1 MKKLNLTVKGHEQE
15 LILAYLQENASDIL
29 ADKINNGVY
38 INKKGKQILNK
49 KTLDGFMNYACDEA
63 CKQSEESARGACVQ
77 DNIVFGWAI
86 HYFEEDSIEGTL
98 YNEDGSEYR
107 PVVAKPNSQS
117 TTPTKSVK
125 PQNTQASIF
134 DFMQDETPNKQNS
147 NEQLSNDM
155 DDNNDIDNQQSQ
167 GIEGAEDY
175 MPTSEEIGEIL
186 AELAEE
192 DRAEAENKPKGS
204 PLYQE
209 YMSVQNH
216 YPADIVAYWLGD
228 FYEVFG
234 ENAVIIGNELDL
246 TITGRDCG
254 LDERVPMIGFP
265 YHIADICFNKI
276 AKTHS
281 IVVADDKNNIRRI
294 PKHVIDRDT
303 GEIIETPDIN
313 DRIDKTLLPLL
324 SDILGEIF
332 IVR

>member
-1 MKKLNLTVKGHEQE
+1 MRELNLTANGYEQE
-15 LILAYLQENASDIL
+15 LILAYLQENASEIL

-49 KTLDGFMNYACDEA
+49 KTLDGFMNYACEEA
-63 CKQSEESARGACVQ
+63 RKQREKNVKAACVQ
-77 DNIVFGWAI
+77 DNVVFGWAI

-98 YNEDGSEYR
+98 YNEDGSEYK
-107 PVVAKPNSQS
+107 PVVAKPKSQS

-134 DFMQDETPNKQNS
+134 DFMQDESSTTGSEDKPNS
-147 NEQLSNDM
+147 SND
-155 DDNNDIDNQQSQ
+155 
-167 GIEGAEDY
+167 AEDDY
-175 MPTSEEIGEIL
+175 LPSSEEIGEIL

-192 DRAEAENKPKGS
+192 DRVEAENKPKGS

-209 YMSVQNH
+209 YMSVQNR
-216 YPADIVAYWLGD
+216 YPADIVAYRLGD

-234 ENAVIIGNELDL
+234 ENSVIIGNELDL

-265 YHIADICFNKI
+265 YHVADIYFNKI
-276 AKTHS
+276 CKNHS
-281 IVVADDKNNIRRI
+281 LVVVENKDDIRI
-294 PKHVIDRDT
+294 LPMHVIDRDA
-303 GEIIETPDIN
+303 GEIIEDPDTN
-313 DRIDKTLLPLL
+313 DRIDKSLLPLL
-324 SDILGEIF
+324 SDILGEVF

>member
-1 MKKLNLTVKGHEQE
+1 MRELNLTANGYEQE
-15 LILAYLQENASDIL
+15 LILAYLQENASEIL

-49 KTLDGFMNYACDEA
+49 KTLNGFMNYACEEA
-63 CKQSEESARGACVQ
+63 RKQREKNVKAACVQ
-77 DNIVFGWAI
+77 DNVVFGWAI

-98 YNEDGSEYR
+98 YNEDGSEYK
-107 PVVAKPNSQS
+107 PVVAKPKSQS

-134 DFMQDETPNKQNS
+134 DFMQDESSTTGSEDKPNS
-147 NEQLSNDM
+147 SND
-155 DDNNDIDNQQSQ
+155 
-167 GIEGAEDY
+167 AEDDY
-175 MPTSEEIGEIL
+175 LPSSEEIGEIL

-192 DRAEAENKPKGS
+192 DRVEAENKPKGS

-209 YMSVQNH
+209 YMSVQNR
-216 YPADIVAYWLGD
+216 YPADIVAYRLGD

-234 ENAVIIGNELDL
+234 ENSVIIGNELDL

-265 YHIADICFNKI
+265 YHVADIYFNKI
-276 AKTHS
+276 CKNHS
-281 IVVADDKNNIRRI
+281 LVVVENKDDIRI
-294 PKHVIDRDT
+294 LPMHVIDRDT
-303 GEIIETPDIN
+303 GEIIEDPDTN
-313 DRIDKTLLPLL
+313 DRIDKSLLPLL
-324 SDILGEIF
+324 SDILGEVF

>member
-1 MKKLNLTVKGHEQE
+1 MRELNLTANGYEQE
-15 LILAYLQENASDIL
+15 LILAYLQENASEIL

-49 KTLDGFMNYACDEA
+49 KTLDGFMNYACEEA
-63 CKQSEESARGACVQ
+63 RKQREKNVKAACVQ
-77 DNIVFGWAI
+77 DNVVFGWAI

-98 YNEDGSEYR
+98 YNEDGSEYK
-107 PVVAKPNSQS
+107 PVVAKPKSQS

-134 DFMQDETPNKQNS
+134 DFMQDESSTTGSEDKPNS
-147 NEQLSNDM
+147 SND
-155 DDNNDIDNQQSQ
+155 
-167 GIEGAEDY
+167 AEDDY
-175 MPTSEEIGEIL
+175 LPSSEEIGEIL

-192 DRAEAENKPKGS
+192 DRVEAENKPKGS

-209 YMSVQNH
+209 YMSVQNR
-216 YPADIVAYWLGD
+216 YPADIVAYRLGD

-234 ENAVIIGNELDL
+234 ENSVIIGNELDL

-265 YHIADICFNKI
+265 YHVADIYFNKI
-276 AKTHS
+276 CKNHS
-281 IVVADDKNNIRRI
+281 LMVVENKDDIRI
-294 PKHVIDRDT
+294 LPMHVIDRDT
-303 GEIIETPDIN
+303 GEIIEDPDTN
-313 DRIDKTLLPLL
+313 DRIDKSLLPLL
-324 SDILGEIF
+324 SDILGEVF

>member
-1 MKKLNLTVKGHEQE
+1 MRELNLTANGYEQE
-15 LILAYLQENASDIL
+15 LILAYLQENASEIL

-49 KTLDGFMNYACDEA
+49 KTLDGFMNYACEEA
-63 CKQSEESARGACVQ
+63 RKQREKNVKAACVQ
-77 DNIVFGWAI
+77 DNVVFGWAI

-98 YNEDGSEYR
+98 YNEDGSEYK
-107 PVVAKPNSQS
+107 PVVAKPKSQS

-134 DFMQDETPNKQNS
+134 DFMQDESSTTGSEDKPNS
-147 NEQLSNDM
+147 SND
-155 DDNNDIDNQQSQ
+155 
-167 GIEGAEDY
+167 AEDDY
-175 MPTSEEIGEIL
+175 LPSSEEIGEIL

-192 DRAEAENKPKGS
+192 DRVEAENKPKGS

-209 YMSVQNH
+209 YMSVQNR
-216 YPADIVAYWLGD
+216 YPADIVAYRLGD

-234 ENAVIIGNELDL
+234 ENSVIIGNELDL

-265 YHIADICFNKI
+265 YHVADIYFNKI
-276 AKTHS
+276 CKNHS
-281 IVVADDKNNIRRI
+281 LVVVENKDDIRI
-294 PKHVIDRDT
+294 LPMHVIDRDT
-303 GEIIETPDIN
+303 GEIIEDPDTN
-313 DRIDKTLLPLL
+313 DRIDKSLLPLL
-324 SDILGEIF
+324 SDILGEVF

>member
-1 MKKLNLTVKGHEQE
+1 MRELNLTANGYEQE
-15 LILAYLQENASDIL
+15 LILAYLQENASEIL

-49 KTLDGFMNYACDEA
+49 KTLDGFMNYACEEA
-63 CKQSEESARGACVQ
+63 RKQREKNVKAACVQ
-77 DNIVFGWAI
+77 DNVVFGWAI

-98 YNEDGSEYR
+98 YNEDGSEYK
-107 PVVAKPNSQS
+107 PVVAKPKSQS

-134 DFMQDETPNKQNS
+134 DFMQDESSTTGSEDKPNS
-147 NEQLSNDM
+147 SND
-155 DDNNDIDNQQSQ
+155 
-167 GIEGAEDY
+167 AEDDY
-175 MPTSEEIGEIL
+175 LPSSEEIGEIL

-192 DRAEAENKPKGS
+192 DRVEAENKPKGS

-209 YMSVQNH
+209 YMSVQNR
-216 YPADIVAYWLGD
+216 YPADIVAYRLGD

-234 ENAVIIGNELDL
+234 ENSVIIGNELDL

-265 YHIADICFNKI
+265 YHVADIYFNKI
-276 AKTHS
+276 CKNHS
-281 IVVADDKNNIRRI
+281 LVVVENKDDIRI
-294 PKHVIDRDT
+294 LPMPVIDRDT
-303 GEIIETPDIN
+303 GEIIEDPDTN
-313 DRIDKTLLPLL
+313 DRIDKSLLPLL
-324 SDILGEIF
+324 SDILGEVF

>member
-1 MKKLNLTVKGHEQE
+1 MRELNLTANGYEQE
-15 LILAYLQENASDIL
+15 LILAYLQENASEIL

-49 KTLDGFMNYACDEA
+49 KTLDGFMNYACEEA
-63 CKQSEESARGACVQ
+63 RKQREKNVKAACVQ
-77 DNIVFGWAI
+77 DIVVFGWAI

-98 YNEDGSEYR
+98 YNEDGSEYK
-107 PVVAKPNSQS
+107 PVVAKPKSQS

-134 DFMQDETPNKQNS
+134 DFMQDESSTTGSEDKPNS
-147 NEQLSNDM
+147 SND
-155 DDNNDIDNQQSQ
+155 
-167 GIEGAEDY
+167 AEDDY
-175 MPTSEEIGEIL
+175 LPSSEEIGEIL

-192 DRAEAENKPKGS
+192 DRVEAENKPKGS

-209 YMSVQNH
+209 YMSVQNR
-216 YPADIVAYWLGD
+216 YPADIVAYRLGD

-234 ENAVIIGNELDL
+234 ENSVIIGNELDL

-265 YHIADICFNKI
+265 YHVADIYFNKI
-276 AKTHS
+276 CKNHS
-281 IVVADDKNNIRRI
+281 LVVVENKDDIRI
-294 PKHVIDRDT
+294 LPMHVIDRDT
-303 GEIIETPDIN
+303 GEIIEDPDTN
-313 DRIDKTLLPLL
+313 DRIDKSLLPLL
-324 SDILGEIF
+324 SDILGEVF